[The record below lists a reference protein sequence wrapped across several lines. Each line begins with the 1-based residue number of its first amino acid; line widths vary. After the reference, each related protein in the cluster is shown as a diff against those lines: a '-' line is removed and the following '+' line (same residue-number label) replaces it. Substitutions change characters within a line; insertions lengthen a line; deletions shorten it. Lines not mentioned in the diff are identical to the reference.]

1 MDFRIAH
8 RFPCSPQAYWE
19 ATRDPVY
26 ERSLQNEDMDSEVI
40 ERREEGDILT
50 ERMRVS
56 PKRLLPPL
64 LAKAIGRDR
73 LSYVQEVAFNNAQL
87 TTTWKVLSDVLTEK
101 VKCSGTSR
109 VIVLPEGCERIIE
122 GSIDVSVFIVGGA
135 IEKHILGE
143 LERGY
148 DRAAA
153 LIISLMP
160 ERS

>member
-19 ATRDPVY
+19 TTRHPVY
-26 ERSLQNEDMDSEVI
+26 EKSLQSDDMDAEVLD
-40 ERREEGDILT
+40 RREDGDILT
-50 ERMRVS
+50 ERMRMS
-56 PKRLLPPL
+56 PKKPLPPL

-87 TTTWKVLSDVLTEK
+87 TTTWKVLSDVLSDK

-109 VIVLPEGCERIIE
+109 VVTLPEGCERIIE
-122 GSIDVSVFIVGGA
+122 GSIEVSVFMVGGA

-153 LIISLMP
+153 LITSLLP
-160 ERS
+160 QRA